1 MNKISIIIPA
11 YNSEKTISRCLESVF
26 ANDSKELSEVVVI
39 NDASKDNTKSVVESL
54 IEKAPKNIE
63 VKFINLNDNIGVQA
77 TRNVGLLKSTG
88 NYIGFLDSDDE
99 ISNNFLSSM
108 YSIINNNAYD
118 IVTFNGEEIASNY
131 TNIILPSSVI
141 ENLKKYGHLKEALL
155 FGENGFLCTH
165 VYKKSLLVDAN
176 LDSLKQLTFTEDLN
190 INIEIAIKN
199 DINFH
204 IFDRPLYKYYL
215 EHNSQIDRIN
225 EQKVNDALYVINR
238 RYELVKSSYPE
249 LLEVY
254 KTGNLKSALRLIHS
268 IKKTKNFTK
277 AQKKKL
283 LKEIKSQESIYY
295 TLKLGFKRFMKLKL
309 KDKLRYILYK

>member
-1 MNKISIIIPA
+1 M
-11 YNSEKTISRCLESVF
+11 
-26 ANDSKELSEVVVI
+26 
-39 NDASKDNTKSVVESL
+39 
-54 IEKAPKNIE
+54 
-63 VKFINLNDNIGVQA
+63 
-77 TRNVGLLKSTG
+77 
-88 NYIGFLDSDDE
+88 
-99 ISNNFLSSM
+99 
-108 YSIINNNAYD
+108 
-118 IVTFNGEEIASNY
+118 
-131 TNIILPSSVI
+131 
-141 ENLKKYGHLKEALL
+141 
-155 FGENGFLCTH
+155 
-165 VYKKSLLVDAN
+165 
-176 LDSLKQLTFTEDLN
+176 N